1 MQNIAFDFKSF
12 YLHFL
17 CQKAHLARQY
27 NGSDEAKAFQENG
40 SEIMLQ
46 QLKLVPFGSGFQ
58 CGRARSR
65 NLAGG
70 NPVPEGRPATG

>member
-46 QLKLVPFGSGFQ
+46 QLKLVPFKPDTMF
-58 CGRARSR
+58 
-65 NLAGG
+65 LLEL
-70 NPVPEGRPATG
+70 PP